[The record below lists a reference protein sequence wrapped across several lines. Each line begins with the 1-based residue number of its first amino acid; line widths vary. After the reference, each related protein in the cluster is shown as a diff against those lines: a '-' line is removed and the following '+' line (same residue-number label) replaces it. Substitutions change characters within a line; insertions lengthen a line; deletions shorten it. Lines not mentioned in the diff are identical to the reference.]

1 MRQIVLDTE
10 TTGLNAG
17 LGDRILEIGGVELIN
32 RRPTGN
38 HFHRYVNPERAVE
51 EGALRVHG
59 LSNEFLEDKPKFAEV
74 VDELLQFIGGAQL
87 IIHNAPFD
95 VEFLNAELARC
106 RRGKLTDHDVS
117 VIDTLVQARQLH
129 PGRKNSLDALCE
141 RYEISNAH
149 RKLHGALL
157 DAQLLAEVYLA
168 MTRGQESLA
177 IEIEEPAPGQSALQ
191 RASRAEIKLVVLA
204 ATAEELSAHAE
215 VLAGIQKD
223 SKGRCLW
230 LRQTESDADEAAS
243 APA

>member
-10 TTGLNAG
+10 TTGLNAN

-38 HFHRYVNPERAVE
+38 HFHRYINPERAVE

-59 LSNEFLEDKPKFAEV
+59 LSNEFLDDKPKFAEV
-74 VDELLQFIGGAQL
+74 VDELLGFVAGAQL

-106 RRGKLTDHDVS
+106 DRGKLADHDVS

-177 IEIEEPAPGQSALQ
+177 IEIEDPTRGQSATA
-191 RASRAEIKLVVLA
+191 RAARAEIRLVVLA
-204 ATAEELSAHAE
+204 ATDAELSAHAE
-215 VLAGIQKD
+215 VLAAIQKD
-223 SKGRCLW
+223 SKGKCVW
-230 LRQTESDADEAAS
+230 LRQPEPDQATAAT
-243 APA
+243 

>member
-10 TTGLNAG
+10 TTGLNAN
-17 LGDRILEIGGVELIN
+17 LGDRVLEIGGVELIN
-32 RRPTGN
+32 RRPSGN
-38 HFHRYVNPERAVE
+38 HFHRYINPEREVE

-74 VDELLQFIGGAQL
+74 VDELLRFIAGAQL
-87 IIHNAPFD
+87 VIHNAPFD

-106 RRGKLTDHDVS
+106 GRGKLGDHDVS

-177 IEIEEPAPGQSALQ
+177 IEIEEPSASA
-191 RASRAEIKLVVLA
+191 RAIVRAARAQIKLVVLA
-204 ATAEELSAHAE
+204 ATAEELSVHAE
-215 VLAGIQKD
+215 VLASIQKD
-223 SKGRCLW
+223 SKGKCVW
-230 LRQTESDADEAAS
+230 LREAEPAS
-243 APA
+243 AGA